1 MKNKS
6 SKKPESSSAK
16 TEVDAQKESEFD
28 QDFST
33 ESTEESLILV
43 NRRDNPMRKRTGI
56 LSPDWWEEWEK
67 DQKNG
72 IWQEKI

>member
-1 MKNKS
+1 MKNQS
-6 SKKPESSSAK
+6 SKKPESRSAK
-16 TEVDAQKESEFD
+16 TEIDAQKESEFD

-33 ESTEESLILV
+33 ESKEETLILV